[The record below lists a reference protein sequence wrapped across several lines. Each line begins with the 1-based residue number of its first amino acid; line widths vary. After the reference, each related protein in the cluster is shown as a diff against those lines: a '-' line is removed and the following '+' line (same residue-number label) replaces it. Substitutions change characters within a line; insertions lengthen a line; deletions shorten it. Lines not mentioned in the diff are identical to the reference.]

1 MKFLYIFLILFS
13 FNIKSQYINLNND
26 FLYEK
31 IRTSILDGSLST
43 NYSLNIR
50 PIESNNFNID
60 LDNTRT
66 ILKKNNE
73 NILIKFLGVDY
84 FFEFNSNHPYNRNNG
99 TMIPNVG
106 YQHIISPGIFFR
118 LGPLTIKIKPE
129 HHYSQNKIFD
139 GFWEGHYPEI
149 WAKRYR
155 LWNHIDMPER
165 YGEIRHNS
173 TNLGQSSIR
182 LNWKKISIGL
192 SNENIWWGPSIRNS
206 IMMSNNASGF
216 KHITFNTN
224 EPINTFLGNFEW
236 QFITGRLESSGYNPP
251 NTDYEYAGTKLYAPK
266 INQLG
271 QTDDWR
277 FLQGFILSY
286 SPKWIEGLSIG
297 FIRWVQMYSALIEGK
312 YTWMNRNTNY
322 FPAFQNL
329 FRKSD
334 KYVDYEAQTNQAAGI
349 FLKWLWKDS
358 KAEVYAEFHHNDSKQ
373 NLRDLL
379 TDSDHSRAVTI
390 GIQKVFNINKS
401 NFLFNWEWTQ
411 MEQTGSRII
420 RNAASWYEH
429 AWVYDGYTNNG
440 EVLGSTI
447 GPGSNSHFFS
457 LNKYNESTK
466 LGLGIE
472 IIDHDNDFY
481 YEAFSR
487 SKDYRRYWKD
497 YNIHFNFNKQFKNFV
512 LSSNL
517 IFVRSLN
524 YQWEIDDN
532 IEPYYHAGRD
542 TNNLHINLKFTY
554 FGKP

>member
-1 MKFLYIFLILFS
+1 M
-13 FNIKSQYINLNND
+13 
-26 FLYEK
+26 
-31 IRTSILDGSLST
+31 
-43 NYSLNIR
+43 
-50 PIESNNFNID
+50 
-60 LDNTRT
+60 
-66 ILKKNNE
+66 
-73 NILIKFLGVDY
+73 
-84 FFEFNSNHPYNRNNG
+84 
-99 TMIPNVG
+99 
-106 YQHIISPGIFFR
+106 
-118 LGPLTIKIKPE
+118 
-129 HHYSQNKIFD
+129 
-139 GFWEGHYPEI
+139 
-149 WAKRYR
+149 
-155 LWNHIDMPER
+155 
-165 YGEIRHNS
+165 
-173 TNLGQSSIR
+173 
-182 LNWKKISIGL
+182 
-192 SNENIWWGPSIRNS
+192 
-206 IMMSNNASGF
+206 
-216 KHITFNTN
+216 
-224 EPINTFLGNFEW
+224 
-236 QFITGRLESSGYNPP
+236 
-251 NTDYEYAGTKLYAPK
+251 
-266 INQLG
+266 
-271 QTDDWR
+271 
-277 FLQGFILSY
+277 
-286 SPKWIEGLSIG
+286 
-297 FIRWVQMYSALIEGK
+297 
-312 YTWMNRNTNY
+312 
-322 FPAFQNL
+322 
-329 FRKSD
+329 
-334 KYVDYEAQTNQAAGI
+334 
-349 FLKWLWKDS
+349 KWLWKDS